1 MKGIPEISNSSWRLK
16 YDRLR
21 KDAIDSKD
29 NKNKPTSTFD
39 IAPKQTDGKPVQS
52 RQFMGKPI
60 PQGLNRKKF
69 PVKPRKTGVS
79 GNQTGKP
86 LQDLQTGVRTAG
98 KMPFDRNRGGDNNN
112 TRLTHTGVKQKPL
125 ESKDITIQRPED
137 KTSRTATVK
146 NPEKERKEHVEAT
159 RKKLRRLREEQSK
172 LDEGRKRQKEL
183 EKPAEHTQK
192 PFKPKDLKVDT
203 KRLTSEHQR
212 GRGLGNTKEIPS
224 SSGLINQPDKQERK
238 PKREGGRS
246 FENDPKKR
254 GVGSRNVGDKNIE
267 ETRLGKPFKT
277 RGQSG
282 KQLRSQTVADEA
294 GQAPKKQET
303 AEEKEA
309 KTRKEQS
316 TNDKIEAFKKQL
328 RGAKNQKEAESIQ
341 DKINNLSPKKE
352 KEIPATVAMQRPTQ
366 AGSKYYFQDSSDPKK
381 ETVEDVRAE
390 KPNRPSLGTLGGAK
404 RGEKDPRKFGTKIGG
419 RRRDDDLRG
428 ESDKYARLT
437 QKLREAKTDEE
448 AKKIRQ
454 EMNSMKLSRKE
465 RENQQEEQAVA
476 QQGVKES
483 LKNPDRTPRIS
494 QRGQEGGMEEY
505 YEESSEQSKRQKE
518 TKEDKDDKKEEDN
531 VDRTEQVEEASDE
544 KEDSISEEEKQV
556 LQQRRDDKNE
566 GKDDDTKDKEET
578 ESRAGKEGYDVRQE
592 KEEDQEETG
601 HQTGQIIPKKTRT
614 RTGDLTEWR
623 QPPTHYT
630 NSEGK
635 KVKIPENLVHQDK
648 LGNRGD
654 RRYFL
659 AGTDEKTGVT
669 AKEIYDALDGE
680 SNIKTVPEWEEKYG
694 RKKPVG
700 APKPKPTTVR
710 THSPYTI
717 NQLKEWLKD
726 NNQTVDMNDKGA
738 IDSKVKEMQKEKG
751 RVRKSLIDMNTQR
764 LTLLKLTF
772 K

>member
-1 MKGIPEISNSSWRLK
+1 MKGIPETSNSSWRLK

-21 KDAIDSKD
+21 KDALDSKD

-39 IAPKQTDGKPVQS
+39 IAPNQTEGKPVQA

-60 PQGLNRKKF
+60 PQGRKKF

-79 GNQTGKP
+79 GNRAGKP

-137 KTSRTATVK
+137 KTSRTATSK
-146 NPEKERKEHVEAT
+146 NPEKERKEHVEST
-159 RKKLRRLREEQSK
+159 RKKLRQLREEQSK
-172 LDEGRKRQKEL
+172 LDEGRKRRKEL
-183 EKPAEHTQK
+183 ETPAEHTQK

-212 GRGLGNTKEIPS
+212 GRGLGNIKEIPS

-246 FENDPKKR
+246 YANVPKMR
-254 GVGSRNVGDKNIE
+254 GVGSRDVGDKNIE

-277 RGQSG
+277 RGRGG

-294 GQAPKKQET
+294 GKTPKKRET
-303 AEEKEA
+303 AEEKESKA
-309 KTRKEQS
+309 RKEQS

-341 DKINNLSPKKE
+341 DKINDLSPKKE

-381 ETVEDVRAE
+381 ETAEQVRSE
-390 KPNRPSLGTLGGAK
+390 KPNRPSLGTMGDSDGK
-404 RGEKDPRKFGTKIGG
+404 DKKDPRKFGTKIGG
-419 RRRDDDLRG
+419 KRRDDDLRG
-428 ESDKYARLT
+428 ESDKYSRLS

-465 RENQQEEQAVA
+465 REDQQEEQAVA

-494 QRGQEGGMEEY
+494 QRGQGGMEEY
-505 YEESSEQSKRQKE
+505 YESGEKQREEQKE
-518 TKEDKDDKKEEDN
+518 RKDSEDKKEEDN
-531 VDRTEQVEEASDE
+531 VDRTEQVEEAGDE
-544 KEDSISEEEKQV
+544 KEDSISEEEKQI

-578 ESRAGKEGYDVRQE
+578 EARAGKEGYDVRQE
-592 KEEDQEETG
+592 KEEDEEETG
-601 HQTGQIIPKKTRT
+601 HKVNEMVPKKTRT
-614 RTGDLTEWR
+614 RTGDLKEWR

-630 NSEGK
+630 NSKGK

-654 RRYFL
+654 RRFYL

-669 AKEIYDALDGE
+669 AKEIYDALSGE

-694 RKKPVG
+694 RK
-700 APKPKPTTVR
+700 APTKEPKAKPTTVR

-726 NNQTVDMNDKGA
+726 NNQTVDMDDKGA
-738 IDSKVKEMQKEKG
+738 VDAKVKEM
-751 RVRKSLIDMNTQR
+751 RRSSKSLIDMNTQQ
-764 LTLLKLTF
+764 LKLLKLTL

>member
-1 MKGIPEISNSSWRLK
+1 MKGIPETSNSSWRLK

-21 KDAIDSKD
+21 KDALDSKD
-29 NKNKPTSTFD
+29 NKNEPKSTFD
-39 IAPKQTDGKPVQS
+39 IAPKQTDGKPVQA

-60 PQGLNRKKF
+60 PQGRKKF

-79 GNQTGKP
+79 GNRAGKQ

-98 KMPFDRNRGGDNNN
+98 KMPFDQSRGGDDNN

-125 ESKDITIQRPED
+125 ESKDITIQRPKDE
-137 KTSRTATVK
+137 TSRTATVK
-146 NPEKERKEHVEAT
+146 NPEKERKDHVEAT

-172 LDEGRKRQKEL
+172 LDEGRKRQKES

-203 KRLTSEHQR
+203 KRLTSDDQR
-212 GRGLGNTKEIPS
+212 GRGLGNIKKIPS
-224 SSGLINQPDKQERK
+224 SSGLINQPDNQERK

-246 FENDPKKR
+246 YENDPKMR
-254 GVGSRNVGDKNIE
+254 GVGSRNEGDKNIE

-277 RGQSG
+277 RGQGG

-294 GQAPKKQET
+294 GQAPKKRET

-381 ETVEDVRAE
+381 ETVRDVTAE
-390 KPNRPSLGTLGGAK
+390 KPNRPSLGTLGDSDGK
-404 RGEKDPRKFGTKIGG
+404 DKKDPRRFGTKIGG

-428 ESDKYARLT
+428 ESDKYARLNA
-437 QKLREAKTDEE
+437 KLREAKTDEE

-454 EMNSMKLSRKE
+454 EINSMKLSRKE

-483 LKNPDRTPRIS
+483 LKNPDKTPRIS
-494 QRGQEGGMEEY
+494 QRGQGGMEEY
-505 YEESSEQSKRQKE
+505 YESGEKQREQQKE
-518 TKEDKDDKKEEDN
+518 TKEDEDDKKEEDN
-531 VDRTEQVEEASDE
+531 VDRTEQVEEVGDE
-544 KEDSISEEEKQV
+544 KEDSISEEEKQI

-578 ESRAGKEGYDVRQE
+578 EARAYHEAA
-592 KEEDQEETG
+592 T
-601 HQTGQIIPKKTRT
+601 
-614 RTGDLTEWR
+614 
-623 QPPTHYT
+623 
-630 NSEGK
+630 
-635 KVKIPENLVHQDK
+635 
-648 LGNRGD
+648 
-654 RRYFL
+654 
-659 AGTDEKTGVT
+659 
-669 AKEIYDALDGE
+669 
-680 SNIKTVPEWEEKYG
+680 
-694 RKKPVG
+694 
-700 APKPKPTTVR
+700 
-710 THSPYTI
+710 SPR
-717 NQLKEWLKD
+717 D
-726 NNQTVDMNDKGA
+726 
-738 IDSKVKEMQKEKG
+738 
-751 RVRKSLIDMNTQR
+751 
-764 LTLLKLTF
+764 
-772 K
+772 